1 MTDCAKEECPGLLT
15 QSGKF
20 RYRYRPS
27 QNRQGI
33 DIYAN
38 GRVLMTSVF
47 EDVFDLTR
55 NNQYNYFGGTLQ
67 IIPMDDTNEVPT
79 DNKKT
84 RLDTNSELWREI
96 QSELSTE
103 EFLPEGREYGKQV
116 SIGGASEKIRHK
128 RKMKQLKPAVS
139 PQQLT
144 AIRTYSSSIM
154 RMPGVPSLSSYLPR
168 KYYSE

>member
-1 MTDCAKEECPGLLT
+1 MRHKKKSHEFEVTTPRDEQYRVEYESGTLDIDAMTDCAKEECPGLLT

-55 NNQYNYFGGTLQ
+55 NNQYNYFGGHS
-67 IIPMDDTNEVPT
+67 
-79 DNKKT
+79 K
-84 RLDTNSELWREI
+84 
-96 QSELSTE
+96 
-103 EFLPEGREYGKQV
+103 
-116 SIGGASEKIRHK
+116 
-128 RKMKQLKPAVS
+128 
-139 PQQLT
+139 
-144 AIRTYSSSIM
+144 
-154 RMPGVPSLSSYLPR
+154 SYR
-168 KYYSE
+168 